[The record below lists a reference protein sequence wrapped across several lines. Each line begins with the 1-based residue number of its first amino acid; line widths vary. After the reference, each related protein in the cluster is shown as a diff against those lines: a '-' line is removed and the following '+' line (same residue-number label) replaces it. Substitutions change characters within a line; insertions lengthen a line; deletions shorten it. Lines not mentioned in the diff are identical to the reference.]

1 MSKVVVLAKVR
12 SAAGK
17 RAELAKEFG
26 AALAEVQNE
35 PGTLTYVLHED
46 AKDEDLLWFYEV
58 YTTADDLKA
67 HSSSDTMKAAGAAL
81 GGLVAGPPEL
91 FVGEHLVTADDPA
104 AAVRALRRD

>member
-26 AALAEVQNE
+26 AALAEVENE

-58 YTTADDLKA
+58 YTDEDAFKA
-67 HSSSDTMKAAGAAL
+67 IDKEIRAVVNEAASFAQDS
-81 GGLVAGPPEL
+81 PEPEPDEL
-91 FVGEHLVTADDPA
+91 YTDVYLDA
-104 AAVRALRRD
+104 

>member
-26 AALAEVQNE
+26 AALAEVENE

-46 AKDEDLLWFYEV
+46 ASDEDLLWFYEV
-58 YTTADDLKA
+58 YTDQDAFKA
-67 HSSSDTMKAAGAAL
+67 HGSSEWMKALGPKLGPLMGGRPELIFLTPL
-81 GGLVAGPPEL
+81 GGKGL
-91 FVGEHLVTADDPA
+91 
-104 AAVRALRRD
+104 